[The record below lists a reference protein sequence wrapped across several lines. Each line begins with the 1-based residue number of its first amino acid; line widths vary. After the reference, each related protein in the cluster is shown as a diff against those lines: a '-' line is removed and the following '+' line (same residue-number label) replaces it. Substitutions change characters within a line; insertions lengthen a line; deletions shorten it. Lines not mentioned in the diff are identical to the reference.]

1 MILFVWAVLF
11 SPWLQIKNIEVI
23 GTDPE
28 KSALILD
35 SAWMQTRNYSY
46 LILPQKNILLFDDKE
61 LINHVSS
68 NTQIK
73 NLKVNKKL
81 PNNLI
86 ISFDKKD
93 YAVVWK
99 EGGGKYFLD
108 NTGAVISEASDQDIY
123 DKKLPILSN
132 LSQTR
137 INNGQTILDEEMIRF
152 ATDLDNEFKNPK
164 FGFTLEEIIIDSE
177 SDTLKVK
184 ASSSPQI
191 YFNTKTDI
199 YDQLNKLL
207 IIKNDN
213 LKSDF
218 FKKTYIDL
226 RFGDKIYYK

>member
-1 MILFVWAVLF
+1 MILFVWAVFF

-73 NLKVNKKL
+73 NLKVNKKF

-93 YAVVWK
+93 YAIVWK

-164 FGFTLEEIIIDSE
+164 FGLTLEEIIIDSE
-177 SDTLKVK
+177 SDTMKVK

-213 LKSDF
+213 LKLDF